1 MDYSAAEALRELD
14 SILRKK
20 GIRPVVAQVM
30 EGVRE
35 HSRDQ
40 LAQLFEE
47 DAFYESLADVVTDF
61 RQQTD

>member
-1 MDYSAAEALRELD
+1 MDRLVLYGLTTYS
-14 SILRKK
+14 
-20 GIRPVVAQVM
+20 PVMAQVM